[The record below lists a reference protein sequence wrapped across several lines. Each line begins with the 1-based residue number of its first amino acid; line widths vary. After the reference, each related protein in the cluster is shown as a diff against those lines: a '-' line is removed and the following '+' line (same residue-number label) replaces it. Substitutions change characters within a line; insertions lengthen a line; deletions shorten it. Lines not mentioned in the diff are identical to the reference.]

1 MALIDLANPTRFLNL
16 AERLLPWLAGLTA
29 FAIVSGRPT
38 AIVGSAAGAGC
49 LTLGLLLLVYKE
61 ALIGHEA
68 HLEPRQDGIPW

>member
-1 MALIDLANPTRFLNL
+1 MRRCLLVLIAALSVLVVI
-16 AERLLPWLAGLTA
+16 LAGLTA
-29 FAIVSGRPT
+29 FAVVSGRPT

-68 HLEPRQDGIPW
+68 HLDPRHDGVPW